1 MHPAINF
8 ASSIHFKMSTK
19 KRILF
24 IANEI
29 SPYLE
34 LTEFAEI
41 VNKLAVLSNDNN
53 YEVRC
58 IMPKFG
64 VINERRHRLH
74 EVVRLSGINVTINN
88 DDYPLVIKVAS
99 LPNARLQIYF
109 LDNEDYFKRKAIF
122 TDEKD
127 KWFDDNG
134 LRTVLFCKGAL
145 ETVKKF
151 GWPPDLIHCSG
162 WMSGLVPMFIKAAY
176 KKEPIF
182 SNSKVIFTI
191 GNNTFKE
198 KMGADF
204 LKLATINDYVTKK
217 ELDIFKDNNNVAM
230 FRGGAHFADAIT
242 FGAEKV
248 DKKLVEEFSKVKGKK
263 ILKFNPES
271 DLTDYLQLY
280 SDLVK

>member
-1 MHPAINF
+1 
-8 ASSIHFKMSTK
+8 MSTK

-34 LTEFAEI
+34 LTEFAEV

-53 YEVRC
+53 FEVRC
-58 IMPKFG
+58 IMPRFG

-74 EVVRLSGINVTINN
+74 EVVRLSGINVTISN

-109 LDNEDYFKRKAIF
+109 LDNEDFFKRKSIF
-122 TDEKD
+122 TDDKD
-127 KWFDDNG
+127 KWFDDNA

-162 WMSGLVPMFIKAAY
+162 WMTGLIPMFIKTAY
-176 KKEPIF
+176 KREPVF

-191 GNNTFKE
+191 GHNTFKE
-198 KMGADF
+198 KMGSDF
-204 LKLATINDYVTKK
+204 LKLATINDFVTKK
-217 ELDIFKDNNNVAM
+217 ELEFYKDNNNVAM
-230 FRGGAHFADAIT
+230 FRGGAQYADAIT
-242 FGAEKV
+242 FGAENV

-263 ILKFNPES
+263 VLKFNPES
-271 DLTDYLQLY
+271 DLTDYLQLFN
-280 SDLVK
+280 DLAK